1 MVVNLEDGRRSLK
14 IRDDT
19 AVVPPI
25 IYDLTFQRPAT
36 NRPFVEGKSE
46 LPPADEFALAA
57 LPKMFSTL

>member
-1 MVVNLEDGRRSLK
+1 MVVNLEDERRSFK
-14 IRDDT
+14 TRDDT

-46 LPPADEFALAA
+46 LAPVDELALAT
-57 LPKMFSTL
+57 LPKVFSAL